1 MTTARARVE
10 ADLALTR
17 VALRDVAD
25 KPIQSLSGGM
35 AQRLMIARAVMHR
48 PAVLFLDEP
57 TAGLDPQSRLS
68 LHDLVGEL
76 QDAGQTVVLV
86 THDMDEADR
95 LSDRVAIIDH
105 GHLVALDTPAE
116 LKRSLEAD
124 TVVTVVA
131 GDAEPSDLAKRLER
145 AVPGVR
151 ESQALEGSVHGN
163 RDVFTAVVA
172 AAEREDIVLR
182 DVRVHEPAILRQ
194 SRPGHPAQPGLPR
207 RSVLATYAINP
218 KTASSTPLCSTRRK
232 RPRRA
237 WRKLRPAL
245 HRQTPRVPARRKGH
259 RYRYYTCWTRQRY
272 GTDACDGERI
282 RADVLEAAIFDAD
295 SPCTPTPTSS
305 NEPSPKSTMAPN
317 NDAKPPTPSCSAS
330 SSYNATPSSPAF
342 TSEEGYPRPPGERGE
357 TPSDGKGFRAMAPT
371 VRSSRLALSWED
383 EG

>member
-95 LSDRVAIIDH
+95 LSDRGAII
-105 GHLVALDTPAE
+105 
-116 LKRSLEAD
+116 
-124 TVVTVVA
+124 
-131 GDAEPSDLAKRLER
+131 
-145 AVPGVR
+145 
-151 ESQALEGSVHGN
+151 
-163 RDVFTAVVA
+163 
-172 AAEREDIVLR
+172 

-245 HRQTPRVPARRKGH
+245 HRQTPRVPANRAHQLRALPAQLRRRRRPRQRPPLPLLHLLDPTALRHRRLRRRTHPRRRPRSSHFRRRLAVYADPDLIERAIAEIHHGTEQRRKAAH
-259 RYRYYTCWTRQRY
+259 AFVQRLVVVQRD
-272 GTDACDGERI
+272 TI
-282 RADVLEAAIFDAD
+282 K
-295 SPCTPTPTSS
+295 
-305 NEPSPKSTMAPN
+305 PSFYVRGGLPPDRLAN
-317 NDAKPPTPSCSAS
+317 AAKPPPT
-330 SSYNATPSSPAF
+330 
-342 TSEEGYPRPPGERGE
+342 
-357 TPSDGKGFRAMAPT
+357 GKGF
-371 VRSSRLALSWED
+371 ALWHLR
-383 EG
+383 